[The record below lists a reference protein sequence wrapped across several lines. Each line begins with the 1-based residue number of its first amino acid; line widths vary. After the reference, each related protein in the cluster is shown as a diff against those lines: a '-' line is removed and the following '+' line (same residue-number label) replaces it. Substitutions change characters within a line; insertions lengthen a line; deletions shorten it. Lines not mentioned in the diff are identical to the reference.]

1 MKLKVLIVEDDP
13 TSAAVLK
20 QYLRDL
26 AEITEADSGSA
37 AIDMVRTAF
46 ASSEPFDAV
55 LLDIMMPTMNGL
67 EILGE
72 LRALEKS
79 RGIEPSDRM
88 RIIMTTALSDTDSY
102 MRAFSEECSGF
113 LVKPIGKERFRAEFE
128 RLGLIK

>member
-1 MKLKVLIVEDDP
+1 MKLKVLIVEDDA

-20 QYLRDL
+20 QYLRD
-26 AEITEADSGSA
+26 AVEVAEADSGETALELVRKAFESA
-37 AIDMVRTAF
+37 T
-46 ASSEPFDAV
+46 PFDAV

-79 RGIEPSDRM
+79 RDIDPADRM

-102 MRAFSEECSGF
+102 MRAFSEECSGY
-113 LVKPIGKERFRAEFE
+113 LVKPIGKERFTAEFK
-128 RLGLIK
+128 RLGLFK